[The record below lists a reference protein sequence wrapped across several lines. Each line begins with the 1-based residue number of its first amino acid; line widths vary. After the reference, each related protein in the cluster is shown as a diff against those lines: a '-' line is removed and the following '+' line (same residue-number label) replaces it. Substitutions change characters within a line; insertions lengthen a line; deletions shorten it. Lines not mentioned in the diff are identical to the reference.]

1 MAVLNMVEAIR
12 AALTSEME
20 RDERV
25 MVLGQDVATLGGV
38 FRATDGLATRFG
50 PERVFDTPL
59 AESSIIGASVGLAA
73 SGLVPAS
80 ISVIASRIAP
90 SRSPSRSFG
99 SIRSS

>member
-73 SGLVPAS
+73 SGLVRS
-80 ISVIASRIAP
+80 ITLPPSTHGITRSRSRIA
-90 SRSPSRSFG
+90 S
-99 SIRSS
+99 